1 MQLKLSKT
9 LAVAGTAILGL
20 GSFADAPTVQG
31 EVTGVERQV
40 IERIEVLEQIV
51 VTSDKPRLD
60 VVDDVAIESI
70 LEDIEVIEAEE
81 AVVE

>member
-1 MQLKLSKT
+1 M
-9 LAVAGTAILGL
+9 
-20 GSFADAPTVQG
+20 QG

-51 VTSDKPRLD
+51 VTSDKPRLE

-70 LEDIEVIEAEE
+70 LEEIEVIEVEEVVAE
-81 AVVE
+81 

>member
-20 GSFADAPTVQG
+20 GAFADAPTVQG
-31 EVTGVERQV
+31 EVTGAERQV

-51 VTSDKPRLD
+51 VTSDKPRLE

-70 LEDIEVIEAEE
+70 LEEIEVIEAEE
-81 AVVE
+81 VVVE

>member
-1 MQLKLSKT
+1 MHLKISKT
-9 LAVAGTAILGL
+9 LSAAGAAVFALGA
-20 GSFADAPTVQG
+20 FADAPTVQG

-51 VTSDKPRLD
+51 VTSDKPRLE

-70 LEDIEVIEAEE
+70 LEEIEVIEVEEVVAE
-81 AVVE
+81 